1 MAKPLYHLKC
11 VRKTDIHTMK
21 MFDGNQ
27 TIGDPSNTKLNPPIW
42 SPGSAVHNLS
52 MSVANTSPSHSPNHA
67 IASQWSQEPSNRN
80 RIESV
85 ILKIHP
91 LLGFRWLFRWAY
103 FHIFSYCSYSN
114 VMFNIHRYICY
125 TCMEVSKWVVNL
137 IHPKFKLETVL
148 KFNSLLS
155 ALRWHCHI
163 SVNKKRPKATALKKK
178 NVWVPQGRS
187 QNLRN
192 CTTVLSDPMSFKG
205 DFLCLFYASFL
216 EGLEESLPRLLAW
229 PKHGILWVVQA
240 FQAFQHATDSLL
252 ADTGFW
258 GFFLLHFSGLNSHS
272 FTFQAL

>member
-1 MAKPLYHLKC
+1 
-11 VRKTDIHTMK
+11 

-91 LLGFRWLFRWAY
+91 LLGFWWLFRWAY
-103 FHIFSYCSYSN
+103 FHMFSY
-114 VMFNIHRYICY
+114 
-125 TCMEVSKWVVNL
+125 WVVNL

-178 NVWVPQGRS
+178 PFGC
-187 QNLRN
+187 L
-192 CTTVLSDPMSFKG
+192 KG
-205 DFLCLFYASFL
+205 DPKICETAPRCFRIPCPSKETFCAFFYASFL

-240 FQAFQHATDSLL
+240 FQAFQHATDSLW
-252 ADTGFW
+252 ADKAFLR
-258 GFFLLHFSGLNSHS
+258 FFLLHFSGLNSHS

>member
-1 MAKPLYHLKC
+1 
-11 VRKTDIHTMK
+11 

-91 LLGFRWLFRWAY
+91 LLGFWWLFRWAY
-103 FHIFSYCSYSN
+103 FHMFSY
-114 VMFNIHRYICY
+114 
-125 TCMEVSKWVVNL
+125 WVVNL

-178 NVWVPQGRS
+178 TVWVPQGRS

-205 DFLCLFYASFL
+205 DFLCLFL
-216 EGLEESLPRLLAW
+216 CKLP
-229 PKHGILWVVQA
+229 
-240 FQAFQHATDSLL
+240 
-252 ADTGFW
+252 W
-258 GFFLLHFSGLNSHS
+258 GFGGKFASTSGM
-272 FTFQAL
+272 A